1 MLILKSMRVFLK
13 LGRLFVRKGVG
24 GVVRG
29 RMMMRG
35 GGMGRVMVGGLKSNV
50 FILYSGGRCSVF
62 CIGIF

>member
-35 GGMGRVMVGGLKSNV
+35 GGMGRVMVGGLKSK
-50 FILYSGGRCSVF
+50 G
-62 CIGIF
+62 CIIV